1 MQDTKNTI
9 LLTSDDIAKEIKL
22 GFEWFRK
29 ERKTGGMVHN
39 IDLWAIVVN
48 RNGKIT
54 RDEDIV
60 FYNNCSDPAH
70 IAYFSD
76 DYDDWCE
83 GEDDSIYINLTNAT
97 NETAKIVIFAD
108 MYEAANRRQNFS
120 QLTSFYMHTPFGTG
134 VNDPIIFSELP
145 PTTVML
151 LCEIKRT
158 GNGWMLAVTGNGYS
172 SDIISFLKEYG
183 CSFVDS

>member
-1 MQDTKNTI
+1 MQDTKNAI
-9 LLTSDDIAKEIKL
+9 LLTSDDISKEIKL

-29 ERKTGGMVHN
+29 ERKMGGIAHY
-39 IDLWAIVVN
+39 ISLWAIVVS
-48 RNGKIT
+48 RDGRIT

-76 DYDDWCE
+76 DHDDWRDD
-83 GEDDSIYINLTNAT
+83 EDDSIYINLTNAT
-97 NETAKIVIFAD
+97 LETEKIVIFAD
-108 MYEAANRRQNFS
+108 LYMATECRQNFS
-120 QLTSFYMHTPFGTG
+120 QLTTFYMHTSLGTEKD
-134 VNDPIIFSELP
+134 DPIVFNDLP

-158 GNGWMLAVTGNGYS
+158 GDGWMLAVTGNGYS
-172 SDIISFLKEYG
+172 GDIASFLKEYG
-183 CSFVDS
+183 CSF